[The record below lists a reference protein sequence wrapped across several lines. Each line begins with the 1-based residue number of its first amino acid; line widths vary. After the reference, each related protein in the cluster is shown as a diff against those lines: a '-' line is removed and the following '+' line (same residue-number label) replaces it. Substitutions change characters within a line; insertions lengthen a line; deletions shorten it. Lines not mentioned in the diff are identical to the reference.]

1 MHFGMSVLLKFAAY
15 FQNTFP
21 RTTTEWLLLM
31 PDLTEVLSYS
41 VLLFNTYSLYD
52 EHKNTRI
59 TLGRYQL
66 ISDNNLKISKI
77 LCSFQVWFSL
87 SCKPKTTVQHFN
99 YLLTCSK

>member
-1 MHFGMSVLLKFAAY
+1 
-15 FQNTFP
+15 
-21 RTTTEWLLLM
+21 M

-59 TLGRYQL
+59 TLERYQL

-77 LCSFQVWFSL
+77 LCSFKCGLASRASQ
-87 SCKPKTTVQHFN
+87 KPLFNISTT
-99 YLLTCSK
+99 Y